1 MGRLFWKFFFAFW
14 LALLIA
20 SGGVG
25 TTVWLHGRALD
36 DPERALAGGPRTAF
50 LVNTTAMVFRHG
62 GIEALRDLL
71 EEWRRQQGKAR
82 VYVVDEAGREL
93 LGRTVSAEAV
103 AQARRLADGDQTPRI
118 AWLEAT
124 PQHTYLFFI
133 PAASKI
139 SSHGPPPPPW
149 IPISIGIL
157 ASLGFSALLAWYLSK
172 PIRHL
177 RRAFDAVA
185 AGRLETRV
193 GPRMGRRRDEIA
205 DLGRDFDRMAQQ
217 LQILLGSQRRLLHD
231 VSHELRSPLA
241 RLQAAIGLARQ
252 QPEKRDASL
261 DRIERESGRL
271 DELVGEL
278 LTLSRLEA
286 GISGTADEEV
296 DLVDLVAGIADDA
309 RFEAEATGRRV
320 SFAGTGEVI
329 VKIRAE
335 LLHRAFENVIRNAVK
350 FTREGTAVEVRI
362 ERRAAP
368 DGLVVMVS
376 DRGPGIPE
384 SDLQAVFEPFFRG
397 GGSVKTA
404 GFGLGL
410 AIARRAIEAHGGRI
424 RALNRPDGGLRVEI
438 VLPVGGAFEGAA
450 GGPLGFYSSGS

>member
-14 LALLIA
+14 LALLVA
-20 SGGVG
+20 GAGVG
-25 TTVWLHGRALD
+25 AAVWLHQRTLD
-36 DPERALAGGPRTAF
+36 ERGQELASGPRAAF
-50 LVNTTAMVFRHG
+50 LVNATAATLRHG
-62 GIEALRDLL
+62 GIAALQGLL
-71 EEWRRQQGKAR
+71 EEWRDRGRGGAH
-82 VYVVDEAGREL
+82 VYVVDDADREL
-93 LGRTVSAEAV
+93 LGRAVPAEAL
-103 AQARRLADGDQTPRI
+103 AQARRLAREDSEQRI
-118 AWLEAT
+118 ARLERAD
-124 PQHTYLFFI
+124 QRQYLFFV
-133 PAASKI
+133 PAESK
-139 SSHGPPPPPW
+139 SSPHGAPPSPLL
-149 IPISIGIL
+149 PISIGIL
-157 ASLGFSALLAWYLSK
+157 ASLGFSALLAWYLAK

-177 RRAFDAVA
+177 RGAFDAA
-185 AGRLETRV
+185 AVGKLDTRI

-217 LQILLGSQRRLLHD
+217 LQILVGSQRRLLHD

-252 QPEKRDASL
+252 QPEKLDASL

-286 GISGTADEEV
+286 GMSGAADEEV
-296 DLVDLVAGIADDA
+296 DLMELVAGIADDA
-309 RFEAEATGRRV
+309 RFEAEASGRQV
-320 SFAGTGEVI
+320 QFSGEGAAI
-329 VKIRAE
+329 VKVRAE

-350 FTREGTAVEVRI
+350 YTRENTTVEVKI

-368 DGLVVMVS
+368 DRLIVTVA

-397 GGSVKTA
+397 ETGVATA

-410 AIARRAIEAHGGRI
+410 AIARRAIEAHGGSV
-424 RALNRPDGGLRVEI
+424 RALNRPGGGLRVEI
-438 VLPVGGAFEGAA
+438 ALPA
-450 GGPLGFYSSGS
+450 SDRS